1 MPTNPQGGSN
11 TARLLELGFE
21 EAGSWALVD
30 NKPRV
35 TLGHRRDVCPA
46 LYALVEDDIVVYVGK
61 SIKTMRH
68 RMQHYQTPG
77 PTQRTGLRNHA
88 SITSSLGSGRN
99 VKVFVL
105 VCDTPIDYRG
115 IKLNIA
121 AALEDPLIALFRPAW
136 NKNGV
141 SKGE

>member
-1 MPTNPQGGSN
+1 MPANPQGGSN
-11 TARLLELGFE
+11 SARLLELGFE

-30 NKPRV
+30 DKPRV

-61 SIKTMRH
+61 SIKTLRH

-77 PTQRTGLRNHA
+77 PTQRTSLRNHA

-99 VKVFVL
+99 VRVFVL

-115 IKLNIA
+115 IKINIA